1 MDIPTVTRLFFGG
14 LISLYLL
21 FSGWMALNE
30 NRVYIPINIQI
41 GLWFA
46 SKIYGD
52 EFAQR
57 ERDKFLKNQL
67 SQGRQMILIG
77 LIVLIISLLSVFIA

>member
-1 MDIPTVTRLFFGG
+1 MDIPTVTKLIFGG

-21 FSGWMALNE
+21 FNGWMALNKD
-30 NRVYIPINIQI
+30 RIFIPINIQI

-46 SKIYGD
+46 SKIYGE

-57 ERDKFLKNQL
+57 ERDKFTKNQL

-77 LIVLIISLLSVFIA
+77 LIVLIISVLSVFIV